1 MIKKI
6 STLLEKFSFM
16 QKKQKMIFSATV
28 FLIIVNMIIFI
39 LCIKFFLMFLEKI
52 N

>member
-6 STLLEKFSFM
+6 FMPFEKFLSL

-28 FLIIVNMIIFI
+28 FLILVNLIILI
-39 LCIKFFLMFLEKI
+39 LCVKLFLIFLEKV